1 MPGQGL
7 QGKKFI
13 GKIVEGFDPQQRGRY
28 YVHIPDLMP
37 HVAESE
43 GMLCPNATHSNRAST
58 SSSGKTSGASMPLKP
73 GFQVEVVCETDDIS
87 SARIVGVVSDDQPKS
102 DASPGK
108 LSGAEPTGKVIPM
121 VISGLPRNIPFGS
134 AGSDISSK
142 FGEILNSGGAMA
154 QQLFSSVKDKL
165 GPAFDKI
172 SESFKPGE
180 TPSPEEANFQES
192 LQSVDSA
199 NEANAGASSQFDNA
213 TVDDAPI
220 GENNTITEEEK
231 TQGYIGNED
240 EIIDKFLGPKE
251 GINSGD

>member
-37 HVAESE
+37 HMAESE
-43 GMLCPNATHSNRAST
+43 GMLCPNATHSNRFSESAA
-58 SSSGKTSGASMPLKP
+58 GKTSGSSVPLHP

-87 SARIVGVVSDDQPKS
+87 SARIVGVVSDDKPKS
-102 DASPGK
+102 DGSPGK
-108 LSGAEPTGKVIPM
+108 ICGAEPTGKVIPM

-180 TPSPEEANFQES
+180 TPSPEESNFQES

-240 EIIDKFLGPKE
+240 EVIDKFLGPKE